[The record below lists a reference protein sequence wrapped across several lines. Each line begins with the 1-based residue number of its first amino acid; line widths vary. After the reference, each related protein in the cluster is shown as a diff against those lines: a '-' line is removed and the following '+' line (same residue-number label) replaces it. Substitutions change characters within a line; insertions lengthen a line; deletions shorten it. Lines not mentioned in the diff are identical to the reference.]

1 MLVVMVLGV
10 WEERKPV
17 MADAGI
23 SAFAAQGADWHFDS
37 TGPSFG

>member
-23 SAFAAQGADWHFDS
+23 AAFAAQGANRHFDS
-37 TGPSFG
+37 TGQAFG